1 MRLKLEDVCCVA
13 VDYQEKFMPVIA
25 ECGELLEKS
34 VKLLEG
40 MQILEVPVVVTT
52 QYAKGLGAT
61 VPEIVQVA
69 GTEEAFDKKSFS
81 VYGDAAVREHL
92 RAIGKKQI
100 LLCGIE
106 AHICVFQSAL
116 DLLEAGYQPILVEDC
131 ISARRMHDKQIAMER
146 ARAEGMTVTTYEAL
160 LFELMR
166 SAEHEKFRLISGLV
180 K

>member
-25 ECGELLEKS
+25 KYGELLEKS

-61 VPEIVQVA
+61 VPEIVQAA

-81 VYGDAAVREHL
+81 VYGDAAVRGHL
-92 RAIGKKQI
+92 RALGKKQI

-116 DLLEAGYQPILVEDC
+116 DLLEAGY
-131 ISARRMHDKQIAMER
+131 RRFLWRTVSVQDGCMTRQIAMER

>member
-25 ECGELLEKS
+25 ECGELLERS

-61 VPEIVQVA
+61 VPEIVQAA

-92 RAIGKKQI
+92 RALGKKQI
-100 LLCGIE
+100 LLC
-106 AHICVFQSAL
+106 
-116 DLLEAGYQPILVEDC
+116 
-131 ISARRMHDKQIAMER
+131 RN
-146 ARAEGMTVTTYEAL
+146 
-160 LFELMR
+160 R
-166 SAEHEKFRLISGLV
+166 SAYLRVSV
-180 K
+180 RT

>member
-61 VPEIVQVA
+61 VPEIVQAA

-81 VYGDAAVREHL
+81 VYGDACAGAFAGAWKKADSFVRN
-92 RAIGKKQI
+92 
-100 LLCGIE
+100 
-106 AHICVFQSAL
+106 
-116 DLLEAGYQPILVEDC
+116 
-131 ISARRMHDKQIAMER
+131 
-146 ARAEGMTVTTYEAL
+146 
-160 LFELMR
+160 R
-166 SAEHEKFRLISGLV
+166 SAYLRVSV
-180 K
+180 RT